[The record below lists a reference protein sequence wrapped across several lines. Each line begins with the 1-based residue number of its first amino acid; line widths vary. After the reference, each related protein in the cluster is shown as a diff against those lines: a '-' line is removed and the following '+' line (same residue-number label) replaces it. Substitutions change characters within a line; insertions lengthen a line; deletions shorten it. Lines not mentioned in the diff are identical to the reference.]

1 MTNKLSLLIIL
12 VILLTGCGQ
21 KKINKFQ
28 GQAFGTYYAI
38 TYVGT
43 EDEALQNEVEAVLDG
58 INNEFSIFCGTSTV
72 SKLNRNEEVS
82 LPEDFVYLLKLSN
95 KVSTA
100 TDGAFDITAAPLI
113 TFWGFGSNKA
123 EHPVADTTLAID
135 SIRQFVGYEKLH
147 VANKKLQKEDSRI
160 QLDFNAIAKGYAV
173 DKVARLLESKGIADY
188 IVDIGGELR
197 CKGRKNAQQEWNV
210 GIQVPTTDKN
220 GRVESSYR
228 FVLGDRAVATSGNY
242 RNYKE
247 ENGERYS
254 HIINP
259 QTGFS
264 EKSNLLS
271 VTVIADDC
279 ATADAYA
286 TAFMVMG
293 REKAMRLLE
302 NGGNKISAHFIYFEN
317 GQYQYAQSKNFPKK
331 NN

>member
-43 EDEALQNEVEAVLDG
+43 EDESLQDEVETVLNE
-58 INNEFSIFCGTSTV
+58 INTEFSIFCGTSTV
-72 SKLNRNEEVS
+72 SKLNRNEDVS
-82 LPEDFVYLLKLSN
+82 LSEDFQYLLKLSH
-95 KVSTA
+95 KVSAA
-100 TDGAFDITAAPLI
+100 TGGAFDITAAPLI

-123 EHPVADTTLAID
+123 EHPSADTTHTLD
-135 SIRQFVGYEKLH
+135 SIREFVGYEKLQ
-147 VANKKLQKEDSRI
+147 VSNGKLLKEDARI
-160 QLDFNAIAKGYAV
+160 ELDFNAIAKGYAV
-173 DKVARLLESKGIADY
+173 DKVANLLESKGLTDY

-197 CKGRKNAQQEWNV
+197 CKGRKNAQQDWNV
-210 GIQVPTTDKN
+210 GIQVPTQTKD
-220 GRVESSYR
+220 GVVESSYT

-293 REKAMRLLE
+293 KEKAMQFL
-302 NGGNKISAHFIYFEN
+302 NDSKSAVSAHFIYYEN
-317 GQYQYAQSKNFPKK
+317 GQYKYVQSKDFPKA

>member
-43 EDEALQNEVEAVLDG
+43 EDETLQNEIETVLNE
-58 INNEFSIFCGTSTV
+58 INTEFSIFCGTSTV
-72 SKLNRNEEVS
+72 SKLNRNEDVS
-82 LPEDFVYLLKLSN
+82 LSEDFLYLLNLAH

-100 TDGAFDITAAPLI
+100 TDGAFDITAAPLVA
-113 TFWGFGSNKA
+113 FWGFGSNKA

-147 VANKKLQKEDSRI
+147 VANKKLQKDDSRI

-197 CKGRKNAQQEWNV
+197 CKGRKNAQQDWNV

-220 GRVESSYR
+220 GRVESSYS

-242 RNYKE
+242 RSYKE

-259 QTGFS
+259 RTGFS

-293 REKAMRLLE
+293 KEKSMQLLE
-302 NGGNKISAHFIYFEN
+302 TAGKEISAHFIYYEN
-317 GQYQYAQSKNFPKK
+317 GQYQYAQSTNFPKK
-331 NN
+331 SN